1 VSAAEALAVA
11 LAEAG
16 TELVFGVPGGGAN
29 LDLVGACEARGLRF
43 VLAHGETP
51 AGLMAG
57 AYGEL
62 TGRPGAALATRGPG
76 AASAVNAA
84 AQAQLDRAPL
94 VLVTD
99 AVAAADAARVAHQRL
114 DQGALYAPVTRASL
128 RLGAD
133 RQEEV
138 ARAALAL
145 AAGPPPGAVHV
156 DVVAGARSSTPPAR
170 AAPGAGDPA
179 AVRRL
184 VASARRPLVLAG
196 VGVRGAEGALA
207 DACLAAGA
215 PVLTTY
221 KAKGAVPDSSPIAA
235 GLLTGATI
243 EGEILAAADL
253 IVAVGLDPVE
263 LIPAPW
269 PYAAQVASIAPWP
282 VPDPYLTLAAEAVG
296 PLAELL
302 PELLGAL
309 DASGWDEPGAAFRER
324 GLARLDVP
332 VAGLAPQ
339 EVVRACRDAFAGD
352 VCLAVDAGAHMLVAL
367 PLFPVE
373 RPRRVLIS
381 SGLATMG
388 YALPAA
394 IAAALVKPRATVLC
408 LIGDGGLGM
417 CLAELETVARLGLR
431 VVVVVLNDAALSL
444 IECKQRAEGHGGRG
458 AVRYG
463 PVDFAAVA
471 RGLGLAAHVA
481 DDTASLADALRA
493 VAASGAGA
501 LVDARV
507 DPAGYGAVLR
517 AIRG

>member
-1 VSAAEALAVA
+1 
-11 LAEAG
+11 
-16 TELVFGVPGGGAN
+16 
-29 LDLVGACEARGLRF
+29 
-43 VLAHGETP
+43 
-51 AGLMAG
+51 
-57 AYGEL
+57 
-62 TGRPGAALATRGPG
+62 
-76 AASAVNAA
+76 
-84 AQAQLDRAPL
+84 
-94 VLVTD
+94 
-99 AVAAADAARVAHQRL
+99 
-114 DQGALYAPVTRASL
+114 
-128 RLGAD
+128 
-133 RQEEV
+133 
-138 ARAALAL
+138 
-145 AAGPPPGAVHV
+145 
-156 DVVAGARSSTPPAR
+156 
-170 AAPGAGDPA
+170 
-179 AVRRL
+179 
-184 VASARRPLVLAG
+184 
-196 VGVRGAEGALA
+196 
-207 DACLAAGA
+207 
-215 PVLTTY
+215 
-221 KAKGAVPDSSPIAA
+221 
-235 GLLTGATI
+235 
-243 EGEILAAADL
+243 
-253 IVAVGLDPVE
+253 
-263 LIPAPW
+263 
-269 PYAAQVASIAPWP
+269 
-282 VPDPYLTLAAEAVG
+282 
-296 PLAELL
+296 
-302 PELLGAL
+302 
-309 DASGWDEPGAAFRER
+309 
-324 GLARLDVP
+324 
-332 VAGLAPQ
+332 
-339 EVVRACRDAFAGD
+339 
-352 VCLAVDAGAHMLVAL
+352 MLVAL